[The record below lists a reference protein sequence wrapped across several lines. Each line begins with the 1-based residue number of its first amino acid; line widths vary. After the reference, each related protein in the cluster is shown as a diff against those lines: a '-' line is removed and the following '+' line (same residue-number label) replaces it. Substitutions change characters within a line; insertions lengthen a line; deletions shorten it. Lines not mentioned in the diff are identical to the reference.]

1 MKSLF
6 VREVRLVNVRN
17 YADATFAFGEKFNL
31 VTGLNGVGK
40 TNLLDAVYYLGV
52 GKSYFTTQDQRVVRQ
67 GMEFFRLDGRVEK
80 GGEATTVT
88 VKVRPGISKEIQ
100 RNGLPFARISE
111 HLGFL
116 PVVFSAPRD
125 IEIVTGTG
133 QVRRRYVDQLLCQM
147 EPAYLAAL
155 QAYNHLL
162 ALRNAALKQGFAHSG
177 PILDTYDE
185 QMMPHA
191 AVIHAR
197 RRAWIESIR
206 DGLQDTY
213 GFLSDDAESVG
224 IGYESQLEE
233 YPYSVL
239 ADRAR
244 SQDLAT
250 QRSHA
255 GIHKDDFPLTIR
267 SMPAREFGSQGQIKS
282 LIFALHLSK
291 YALMRDQAGFCP
303 LLMLD
308 DIFDKLDE
316 RRLRR
321 LMEILTAREFG
332 QVFISDTSE
341 ERVATMLAAFPVH
354 HLPIAAESG
363 Q

>member
-1 MKSLF
+1 MKSLL

-17 YADATFAFGEKFNL
+17 YADATFAFGDKFNL

-52 GKSYFTTQDQRVVRQ
+52 GKSYFTTQDQRVVSQ
-67 GMEFFRLDGRVEK
+67 GADFFRMDGVVEK
-80 GGEATTVT
+80 DGKSTTVT
-88 VKVRPGISKEIQ
+88 IKVRPGQSKEIL
-100 RNGLPFARISE
+100 RNGLPFARVSE

-125 IEIVTGTG
+125 IEIVSGTG
-133 QVRRRYVDQLLCQM
+133 QVRRRYVDQLLCQT
-147 EPAYLAAL
+147 EPEYLSAL

-162 ALRNAALKQGFAHSG
+162 ALRNAALKQGYASAG

-185 QMMPHA
+185 QMAPHA
-191 AVIHAR
+191 ALIHAR
-197 RRAWIESIR
+197 RSAFVGSILPSLR
-206 DGLQDTY
+206 ETY
-213 GFLSDDAESVG
+213 AYLSDDAEPVT
-224 IGYESQLEE
+224 IGYESQLDE
-233 YPYSVL
+233 YPYAVL

-244 SQDLAT
+244 GQDLAT
-250 QRSHA
+250 QRSNT
-255 GIHKDDFPLTIR
+255 GIHKDDFLLAIR

-291 YALMRDQAGFCP
+291 YALMRDQTGYCP
-303 LLMLD
+303 LLLLD

-332 QVFISDTSE
+332 QVFISDTSS
-341 ERVATMLAAFPVH
+341 ERVASMLSAFPVH
-354 HLPIAAESG
+354 HLPMKHDAVT
-363 Q
+363 